1 MPEELPLEIT
11 PQETRSC
18 LDGGVRVLL
27 IDCREPHEHAVCRI
41 EGAHLI
47 PMNTVPARLQEIDAA
62 AEEARIIVYCH
73 HGVRSLSVVSW
84 LRRQGVESCQSM
96 TGGIERWSLE
106 IDPAVPR
113 Y

>member
-11 PQETRSC
+11 PQETRSHIET
-18 LDGGVRVLL
+18 GARVLL

-62 AEEARIIVYCH
+62 ADEARVIVYCH

-84 LRRQGVESCQSM
+84 LRRQGVGSCQSM

-106 IDPAVPR
+106 IDPSVPR